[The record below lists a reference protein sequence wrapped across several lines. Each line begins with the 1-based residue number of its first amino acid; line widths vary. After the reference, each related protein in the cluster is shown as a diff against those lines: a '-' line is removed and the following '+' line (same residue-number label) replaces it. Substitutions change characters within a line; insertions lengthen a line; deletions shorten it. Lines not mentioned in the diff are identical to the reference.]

1 MKTFHPRST
10 AIIIPALNPDDKL
23 IKYIEELIDNGFSCI
38 IVIDDGSSQ
47 NTYIFEQLEYF
58 RECRIIHHAVNMG
71 KGRALKDAFN
81 YYLIHFS
88 KTYAGVICA
97 DSDGQHT
104 VPDVIHLSDAMMGG
118 GQDNTLI
125 LGVRDFDNNNV
136 PPKSKF
142 GNKITKGILKFF
154 YGGNISDTQTGL
166 RAIPNKLLYTFLT
179 LTGERFEYETTMLI
193 DSLKRKI
200 NIKEIKIATVYLDSN
215 SGTHFR
221 PIADSWAIYKLIFGT
236 FFKYALSAGSSS
248 LLDLGIFGL
257 TSFILKYN
265 GLKTQIL
272 AATIIARACSSLYNY
287 SINRNLVFEN
297 DASVQHTLLKYY
309 ALCIIQMCCSALG
322 VYGLCHIAVGNIMI
336 SKIIVDS
343 ILFIISFQIQRVW
356 IFGGN
361 D

>member
-1 MKTFHPRST
+1 MKNFHPRPT
-10 AIIIPALNPDDKL
+10 AIIIPALNPDEGL
-23 IKYIEELIDNGFSCI
+23 IKYIEELIDNSFSCI
-38 IVIDDGSSQ
+38 IIIDDGSTQ
-47 NTYIFEQLEYF
+47 NTCVFEQLESF
-58 RECRIIHHAVNMG
+58 HECRIIHHAVNMG

-88 KTYAGVICA
+88 KSYVGVICA

-104 VPDVIHLSDAMMGG
+104 VPDVIRLSDSLGG
-118 GQDNTLI
+118 HDNTLI
-125 LGVRDFDNNNV
+125 LGVRDFDSDNV

-166 RAIPNKLLYTFLT
+166 RAIPNRLLYTFLT
-179 LTGERFEYETTMLI
+179 LAGERFEYETTMLI

-200 NIKEIKIATVYLDSN
+200 NIKEIKISTVYLDSN

-236 FFKYALSAGSSS
+236 FFKYLLSAGSSS

-257 TSFILKYN
+257 ISFILKYN
-265 GLKTQIL
+265 GLKTQIWV
-272 AATIIARACSSLYNY
+272 ATTIARACSSLYNY
-287 SINRNLVFEN
+287 SINKNLVFEN

-309 ALCIIQMCCSALG
+309 TLCIIQMCCSALG
-322 VYGLCHIAVGNIMI
+322 VYGLCHIAIDNVMV

-356 IFGGN
+356 IFGR
-361 D
+361 DD